1 MDFELLIVG
10 MDANAYYMAR
20 CYHEKYNKKAYL
32 IGKNPIWFTD
42 LSNIVITKYIDNLWD
57 EEVFLSELE
66 YFYNEHKDSKILL
79 VSSTENYIRLISKN
93 KDILSKMYYF
103 NYPDNS
109 IIDTKSVK
117 LTEILAFVTSIVIY
131 GVFV

>member
-93 KDILSKMYYF
+93 KDIKTALLTATKAAAISVTRKGAI
-103 NYPDNS
+103 PS
-109 IIDTKSVK
+109 IPTIKVVEEFKD
-117 LTEILAFVTSIVIY
+117 
-131 GVFV
+131 